1 MLEKIVMDNYTTFIN
16 ETAVDFGATSY
27 KFLSEN
33 VENKILKGC
42 LFVGENASGKTK
54 ILLSIK
60 FLLDFLFKDQNVD
73 FLSNKSFYTSKN
85 GYKLGYFFNVLN
97 NKISYNLEMNI
108 EGFISEKLTLNDKVI
123 IERLGNT
130 AKLFLNE
137 EKIFDDISTNLSFL
151 RRVYFDTK
159 FYNNEILNTW
169 FDYLKNSV
177 YVNCNTRNIVT
188 YSGESLLAHDYL
200 SREDVTE
207 INKVLKK
214 INYKETIKF
223 SSSMNITK
231 GISFRLND
239 NKKIILF
246 NKEGTKVFIP
256 EIFESTGN
264 ITLMNLLPTFIH
276 AINNKCIVIL
286 DEFSSGFHNELEE
299 CLVKY
304 FFHYTNGSQLFFVS
318 HSTNLLNNTILRP
331 DQIYSVTFDG
341 KNGSVVKR
349 FSSEMPRESQNVEKM
364 YLNGIFNGMPRYNK
378 IFKD

>member
-108 EGFISEKLTLNDKVI
+108 EGFISEKLILNDKVI

-137 EKIFDDISTNLSFL
+137 
-151 RRVYFDTK
+151 
-159 FYNNEILNTW
+159 
-169 FDYLKNSV
+169 
-177 YVNCNTRNIVT
+177 
-188 YSGESLLAHDYL
+188 
-200 SREDVTE
+200 
-207 INKVLKK
+207 
-214 INYKETIKF
+214 
-223 SSSMNITK
+223 
-231 GISFRLND
+231 
-239 NKKIILF
+239 
-246 NKEGTKVFIP
+246 
-256 EIFESTGN
+256 
-264 ITLMNLLPTFIH
+264 
-276 AINNKCIVIL
+276 
-286 DEFSSGFHNELEE
+286 
-299 CLVKY
+299 
-304 FFHYTNGSQLFFVS
+304 
-318 HSTNLLNNTILRP
+318 
-331 DQIYSVTFDG
+331 
-341 KNGSVVKR
+341 
-349 FSSEMPRESQNVEKM
+349 
-364 YLNGIFNGMPRYNK
+364 
-378 IFKD
+378 